1 MIRRRKDEELAP
13 RDYWGPY
20 NWSPLGM
27 LEEMDKMFDD
37 LRSGFE
43 NYLAVP
49 GSFGAT
55 ALRAPA
61 VDLIDAG
68 NEYKLHAEIP
78 GIKKEDIN
86 LEVGEEELEISA
98 ETKEEKKEED
108 EKKGYIR
115 RERRYSKFYRRI
127 PLPQPVDSEKVEA
140 ELKDGV
146 LTVRLPKISPPE
158 KKTKKVGVK

>member
-1 MIRRRKDEELAP
+1 MIRRRRDDELAQ
-13 RDYWGPY
+13 RDYWAPY
-20 NWSPLGM
+20 SWSPFSI

-43 NYLAVP
+43 NYLTVP
-49 GSFGAT
+49 GGFGT
-55 ALRAPA
+55 PALRAPA
-61 VDLIDAG
+61 VDLIDEG
-68 NEYKLHAEIP
+68 SEYRLHAEMP

-86 LEVGEEELEISA
+86 LEVGEDEIEISA
-98 ETKEEKKEED
+98 ETKEEKKEGD

-115 RERRYSKFYRRI
+115 RERRYSKFYRKI
-127 PLPQPVDSEKVEA
+127 PLPQPINSEKVEA

-146 LTVRLPKISPPE
+146 LTVRMPKVSPPE

>member
-1 MIRRRKDEELAP
+1 MIRRRRDDELAT
-13 RDYWGPY
+13 RDYWAPFS
-20 NWSPLGM
+20 WSPLRI
-27 LEEMDKMFDD
+27 LEEMDRMFDD
-37 LRSGFE
+37 LRMGFE

-49 GSFGAT
+49 GGFGTT

-61 VDLIDAG
+61 IDLIDEG
-68 NEYKLHAEIP
+68 NEYKLHAEMP

-86 LEVGEEELEISA
+86 LEVGEDEIEISA
-98 ETKEEKKEED
+98 ESKEEKKEGD

-127 PLPQPVDSEKVEA
+127 PLPQPINPDKVEA

-146 LTVRLPKISPPE
+146 LTVKLPKISPPE

>member
-1 MIRRRKDEELAP
+1 MIRRRRGNELAP
-13 RDYWGPY
+13 RDYWAPY
-20 NWSPLGM
+20 NWSPFGI
-27 LEEMDKMFDD
+27 LEEMDRMFDD
-37 LRSGFE
+37 LRLGFE

-49 GSFGAT
+49 GIFGT
-55 ALRAPA
+55 TTFRAPA
-61 VDLIDAG
+61 VDLIDEG
-68 NEYKLHAEIP
+68 DEYKLHAEMP

-86 LEVGEEELEISA
+86 LEVGDTELEISA

-115 RERRYSKFYRRI
+115 RERRYSKFYRRV
-127 PLPQPVDSEKVEA
+127 PLPQPVDSEKAEA